1 MSDLIGAGDVR
12 VNWKGCDK
20 GAMVLKAGDVVTVRG
35 KGRVVLTEV
44 ATTKKDR
51 YAVTL
56 SRFV

>member
-1 MSDLIGAGDVR
+1 
-12 VNWKGCDK
+12 
-20 GAMVLKAGDVVTVRG
+20 MVLKAGDVVTVRG

-44 ATTKKDR
+44 TTTKKDR

>member
-1 MSDLIGAGDVR
+1 M
-12 VNWKGCDK
+12 NWKGCDK

-44 ATTKKDR
+44 TTTKKDR